1 MLLELMQ
8 SRRSIRKFLPKVPE
22 RPLLEKLIEAAV
34 TAPSAS
40 NKQPWRFFIVLNPDI
55 KSRMAAAVREAVER
69 VAGHIEPQF
78 EGAFRAYGDYF
89 TRFENAPV
97 VIVPVCRPLTLLSS
111 MVGPDLLA
119 KDRKNIIYMEEQ
131 SGLVSTS
138 LAVENLLLMAHEVG
152 LGASGLTGPLIAADE
167 LREILSVPTGWN
179 IVALV
184 AVGYPDEQP
193 EPTARKA
200 AEAVTRWII

>member
-22 RPLLEKLIEAAV
+22 RALLKRLIEAAV

-40 NKQPWRFFIVLNPDI
+40 NKQPWRFFIVHNSEV
-55 KSRMAAAVREAVER
+55 KARMAAAIREAVER
-69 VAGHIEPQF
+69 VAAHIEPQF
-78 EGAFRAYGDYF
+78 ETAFRAYGDYF
-89 TRFENAPV
+89 TRFETAPV
-97 VIVPVCRPLTLLSS
+97 VIVPLYRPLTLLSS
-111 MVGPDLLA
+111 MVGPNLLP
-119 KDRKNIIYMEEQ
+119 KDRKNVICMEEQ

-167 LREILSVPTGWN
+167 LREILSVPASWN

-193 EPTARKA
+193 MPTGRKA
-200 AEAVTRWII
+200 AENVTRWIA

>member
-22 RPLLEKLIEAAV
+22 RALLEKLIEAAV

-40 NKQPWRFFIVLNPDI
+40 NKQPWRFFIVLNPEI
-55 KSRMAAAVREAVER
+55 KTRMAAAVREAVER

-97 VIVPVCRPLTLLSS
+97 VIVPLYRPLTLLSS
-111 MVGPDLLA
+111 MVGPNLLA
-119 KDRKNIIYMEEQ
+119 KDRKNIICMEEQ

-167 LREILSVPTGWN
+167 LHDILSVPAGWN

-193 EPTARKA
+193 MPTARRA
-200 AEAVTRWII
+200 PEAVTRWII

>member
-22 RPLLEKLIEAAV
+22 RALLKRLIEAAV

-40 NKQPWRFFIVLNPDI
+40 NKQPWRFFIVQNSGV
-55 KSRMAAAVREAVER
+55 KARMAAAIREAVER
-69 VAGHIEPQF
+69 AAAHIEPQF
-78 EGAFRAYGDYF
+78 ETAFRAYGDYF
-89 TRFENAPV
+89 TRFETAPV
-97 VIVPVCRPLTLLSS
+97 VIVPLYRPLTLLSS
-111 MVGPDLLA
+111 MVGPNLLP
-119 KDRKNIIYMEEQ
+119 KDRKNVICMEEQ

-167 LREILSVPTGWN
+167 LREILSVPASWN

-193 EPTARKA
+193 MPTGRKA
-200 AEAVTRWII
+200 AENVTRWIA